1 MPRRSIKTY
10 QLARGLRLIRLW
22 HDDYAV
28 LVQAGR
34 EVELNLG
41 RIIRIREERP
51 GNAAWLWTITG
62 PAEPG
67 CGIALLG
74 EAGNLEAAKTS
85 LCAALATLIEWCD
98 ANRGGIIQWTIR

>member
-1 MPRRSIKTY
+1 MPRRRIATY
-10 QLARGLRLIRLW
+10 HIARRLRLIRIGQ
-22 HDDYAV
+22 DEYAV

-34 EVELNLG
+34 DVELKLG
-41 RIIRIREERP
+41 RIIRIRQERP

-74 EAGNLEAAKTS
+74 EAKDLEAAKAS
-85 LCAALATLIEWCD
+85 LGTAFSNLVDWCD
-98 ANRGGIIQWTIR
+98 ANRGGLIQWTIQ

>member
-10 QLARGLRLIRLW
+10 QLARGLRLIRIW

-74 EAGNLEAAKTS
+74 EAKDLEGAKS
-85 LCAALATLIEWCD
+85 GLGYAFADLINWCD
-98 ANRGGIIQWTIR
+98 ANRDSIIQWTIR